1 MEQGWLCS
9 PHQLEDGEEDL
20 NLTIFP
26 LRAITL
32 NRQQLQQE
40 FWHLGPCSSS
50 LGCLGSLKQ
59 KANSLAGSPCSLSD
73 SYRDLIKQEFL
84 GRG

>member
-1 MEQGWLCS
+1 M
-9 PHQLEDGEEDL
+9 
-20 NLTIFP
+20 TIFP

-32 NRQQLQQE
+32 HRQQLQHK
-40 FWHLGPCSSS
+40 FWHLRPCASSP
-50 LGCLGSLKQ
+50 GCLESLKQ
-59 KANSLAGSPCSLSD
+59 KVNSLAGSPCSLSD